1 MPNIGVFKIHIL
13 LKEVDQK
20 MNQNKKRASRKSW
33 VLLLLLLL
41 ALASLLTVGG
51 VTFAKYVTS
60 GSGSGTASVAKWGYE
75 VKVNATDIFG
85 TEYKYDTTAN
95 SSITNSETG
104 STVTVKA
111 NDTANRVAPGTSG
124 SMTFSIKGSAEV
136 LAALSAQLTADK
148 DVALTFSK
156 GSESYT
162 YAPVKWTLND
172 GTSNVVDAKT
182 LADVVTEIDRL
193 GQRITPNSTTLNKNY
208 TLSWTWSFETA
219 GSTVP
224 GLSNNDLDTILGL
237 LANGENADTVGARYG
252 ITIDSSKTSTEI
264 DFKLSISIEQL
275 SGNS

>member
-1 MPNIGVFKIHIL
+1 
-13 LKEVDQK
+13 

-60 GSGSGTASVAKWGYE
+60 GSGSGTASVAKWGYT
-75 VKVNATDIFG
+75 VSVDANNIFG

-95 SSITNSETG
+95 SSITNSTSG
-104 STVTVKA
+104 TTVTVKA
-111 NDTANRVAPGTSG
+111 SDTANRVAPGTSG

-182 LADVVTEIDRL
+182 LADVVTEINKL
-193 GQRITPNSTTLNKNY
+193 SQRITPNSAALNKNY
-208 TLSWTWSFETA
+208 TLSWAWGFETA

-224 GLSNNDLDTILGL
+224 GLSNNDLDTVLGL
-237 LANGENADTVGARYG
+237 LASGVTAATVGANYG
-252 ITIDSSKTSTEI
+252 ITIDETKTSTAI
-264 DFKLSISIEQL
+264 DFTLSISIEQQ
-275 SGNS
+275 SGK